1 MGNLIFNGISTTD
14 LGVVIQS
21 PPVYET
27 PEKDYEVIH
36 VEGRNGD
43 ILINKGSYRNSIR
56 TYYLASVFRPNT
68 SFAENARALAD
79 WLHSANGYA
88 RLEDSYDPDVYRMA
102 MYRNSA
108 ELANYYDQATALE
121 VEFECKPQR
130 YLKSGEKEHVIT
142 TYRNPL
148 VLINQT
154 KNDALPII
162 YWEEPIIGFQLY
174 IDGTLVMT
182 LDNNTE
188 NIEKGSI
195 DFELESAYSS
205 TRYLNQFLTLNTEDQ
220 KFPALTP
227 GEHQLYVVID
237 GEHEGMIKIKP
248 RWWTL

>member
-121 VEFECKPQR
+121 VEFECKPQK
-130 YLKSGEKEHVIT
+130 YLKCGEEEYILPT
-142 TYRNPL
+142 DGSSLILNNPT
-148 VLINQT
+148 NF
-154 KNDALPII
+154 NALPII
-162 YWEEPIIGFQLY
+162 YWNKPISGFELY
-174 IDGTLVMT
+174 IDNTLVLT
-182 LDNNTE
+182 LGNDSTE
-188 NIEKGSI
+188 IASGVI
-195 DFELESAYSS
+195 DFDLKSAYTNSG
-205 TRYLNQFLTLNTEDQ
+205 YINNLLTLENDI
-220 KFPALTP
+220 FPFLAP
-227 GEHQLYVVID
+227 GEHEMHILIDAIPEQLI
-237 GEHEGMIKIKP
+237 IKMKP